1 YTFRLLLDR
10 SLSDL
15 DIKFLDYNFYDL
27 SVDIKFDEITEDCI
41 KTKFKAS
48 INKAYTI
55 SLEIKV

>member
-1 YTFRLLLDR
+1 
-10 SLSDL
+10 
-15 DIKFLDYNFYDL
+15 IKFLDYNFYDL